1 VFYSQINNIFVS
13 LIRDK
18 KLTTDIEIKMN
29 SQAIKKDFLKY
40 DYKSKF

>member
-1 VFYSQINNIFVS
+1 VFYSQINNIFVF

-29 SQAIKKDFLKY
+29 GQDDKKGFFKI
-40 DYKSKF
+40 